1 MTSTSSARGGLV
13 RQNTFTK
20 DPSTPAVRP
29 LSTEANQARLV
40 TTASTGETVAINAFS
55 QDRVSLVGGRIVRRR
70 SAGGDFNNKMSLK
83 TNQTL
88 SGEKKDRNSKDTAA
102 ERPKLV
108 RRRTWTK
115 EDGEALLRANKM
127 FRQVEDMK

>member
-1 MTSTSSARGGLV
+1 MGEVAEITSRMESATVHSALETTSTEFSSSASASVSKSVKASSNSQEVVATSSTRGGLV

-20 DPSTPAVRP
+20 DPGTPAIRP

-70 SAGGDFNNKMSLK
+70 SAGGDLNN
-83 TNQTL
+83 
-88 SGEKKDRNSKDTAA
+88 
-102 ERPKLV
+102 
-108 RRRTWTK
+108 
-115 EDGEALLRANKM
+115 
-127 FRQVEDMK
+127 